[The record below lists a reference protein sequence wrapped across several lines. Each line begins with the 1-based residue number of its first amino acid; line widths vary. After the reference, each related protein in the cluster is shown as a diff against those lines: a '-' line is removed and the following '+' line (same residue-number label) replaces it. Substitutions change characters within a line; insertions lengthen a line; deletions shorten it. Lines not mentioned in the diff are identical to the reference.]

1 MSERQKRIQVE
12 EELEAYKEELK
23 ESFAVIVELR
33 YLQCR

>member
-1 MSERQKRIQVE
+1 MSERQKRIQIE

-33 YLQCR
+33 SVLW